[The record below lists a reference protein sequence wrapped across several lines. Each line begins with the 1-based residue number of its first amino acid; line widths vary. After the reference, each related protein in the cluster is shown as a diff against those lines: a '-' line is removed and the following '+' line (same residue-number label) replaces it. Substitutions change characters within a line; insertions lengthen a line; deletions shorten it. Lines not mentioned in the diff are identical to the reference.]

1 MKKLLFSFALLGMFS
16 FMGCKKEPITLNP
29 DPIVNLLVDEEPNEV
44 VDNMGTIIFDE
55 PMLSDV
61 TPLTDVEILDYPSF
75 LDYDPFTMII
85 SRTNKRVDSCVM
97 GIEVTKSE
105 RELLYR
111 AHLAKMECQKQNK
124 MILSKIHREIEHWSR
139 TQKKSYYEN
148 WYLVEKGKLDDNLK
162 RGTITQ
168 SQYKD
173 KIAELDRTW
182 ANKMSYLNGQVRE
195 KIKLNIERA
204 EACGKIKDCEKEYLN
219 KVLQIIGRTKY
230 KKWIECH
237 KHNYKRKL

>member
-1 MKKLLFSFALLGMFS
+1 MKKLLYLSLVGMFGL
-16 FMGCKKEPITLNP
+16 MGCKKESIILNP

-44 VDNMGTIIFDE
+44 VNNMGTIIFDE

-85 SRTNKRVDSCVM
+85 SRTNKRIDSCIR

-105 RELLYR
+105 RELLYK

-124 MILSKIHREIEHWSR
+124 IILSKIHREIENWSR
-139 TQKKSYYEN
+139 TQKQSYYKN

-173 KIAELDRTW
+173 KIIELDGTW
-182 ANKMSYLNGQVRE
+182 ANKMSYLNGQVKE
-195 KIKLNIERA
+195 KIRLNIGRA

-219 KVLQIIGRTKY
+219 KVLQIIAKSKY

-237 KHNYKRKL
+237 KHNYRQKL